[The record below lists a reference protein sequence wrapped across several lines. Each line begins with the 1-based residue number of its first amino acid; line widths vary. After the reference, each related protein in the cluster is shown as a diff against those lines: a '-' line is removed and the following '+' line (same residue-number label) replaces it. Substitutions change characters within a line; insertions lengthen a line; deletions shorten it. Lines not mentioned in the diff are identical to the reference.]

1 MTLKEFTKLTI
12 ITQLVELEDSKS
24 SKIIFIGTVEKLE
37 KNKELL
43 EREVYFFTSFEFPNR
58 ICIRL
63 K

>member
-1 MTLKEFTKLTI
+1 MKLEKFTKLTI
-12 ITQLVELEDSKS
+12 ITQLVEIEDLKS
-24 SKIIFIGTVEKLE
+24 SEIIFIGTIEKLKE
-37 KNKELL
+37 NKELL